1 MLTPSSTT
9 LYRERTSMIEKTPL
23 NVLHVNASARGAA
36 SVSRRLTAELIEAL
50 RERHAKVQVTRRN
63 VAAGLPFVD
72 EEWVAAN
79 STPDEER
86 DDAQR
91 EKLALSD
98 ELVAELAAAD
108 VLVIAA
114 PIYNFSIPAAL
125 KAWIDMIARARLSFR
140 YTNTGVE
147 GLLADRKTYVVVPSG
162 GVPIGSPADFA
173 TPYLR
178 HVLGFV
184 GITDIEF
191 IGAQGADRGNHETL
205 DEARARIAK
214 LVHREPRAA

>member
-1 MLTPSSTT
+1 MTD
-9 LYRERTSMIEKTPL
+9 KTPL
-23 NVLHVNASARGAA
+23 NILHVNASARGAA
-36 SVSRRLTAELIEAL
+36 SVSRQLTTNLIDAL
-50 RERHAKVQVTRRN
+50 RERHGSVQITERN

-72 EEWVAAN
+72 EEWVGAN
-79 STPDEER
+79 STPEEER

-91 EKLALSD
+91 EVLALSD
-98 ELVAELAAAD
+98 ELVRELADAD
-108 VLVIAA
+108 ILVVGA

-125 KAWIDMIARARLSFR
+125 KAWVDMIARARLTFR
-140 YTNTGVE
+140 YTDKGVE

-162 GVPIGSPADFA
+162 GVPVGSAVDFA

-191 IGAQGADRGNHETL
+191 IGARGADRGNQESL
-205 DEARARIAK
+205 DEARARIAE
-214 LVHREPRAA
+214 LVHLAPRAA